1 VSPDDVHQVRITHA
15 SRTLGDGVLVGPG
28 FVAALRDAGPVVA
41 LRAPG
46 SDTPVAAEVVE
57 VLGSEG
63 RVLREVVAPGFDAP
77 GAGRLLAD
85 RKLGGADGSEGEGST
100 ADTASG
106 QAGGTRRRANERERG
121 VLLEERRL
129 ELTVPALEGSR

>member
-1 VSPDDVHQVRITHA
+1 VSPDDVHQVRITDA
-15 SRTLGDGVLVGPG
+15 SRGQR

-63 RVLREVVAPGFDAP
+63 RVLLEVVAPGFDVPVADFRRP
-77 GAGRLLAD
+77 GP
-85 RKLGGADGSEGEGST
+85 KMGGADGSEGEGST

-121 VLLEERRL
+121 VLLKERRV